1 MNYGRLFGHD
11 YTKQGFYMV
20 TLVTE
25 PRRALFSSI
34 KDGRVVRT
42 PAGDALQDAWLKLG
56 EEAPSISL
64 EASAIMPDH
73 FHGTLVVKDGGG
85 KSLDW
90 HVSRLK
96 GRVTHAVRKLEN
108 NTALQVWEV
117 GFHDWV
123 SLNAEMFRA
132 FKNYVSDNPKRWQ
145 LRHDNRALFMK
156 HQAVTHWRL
165 GNTPCAS
172 DGAQLPGGNGAQL
185 PGSDGAQLPG
195 SGGAQLPGGGTC
207 ALQWSAMGDMALL
220 DYPMLMPI
228 IISRKTTGSALNA
241 EISRIIDAVKN
252 GAVPISGFISPGERE
267 VLKSIVLLPRTR
279 LICMLPYG
287 MTGYKPNGLAVEAI
301 ATSKMLVLS
310 AFPASVPPSPI
321 SYENCHA
328 NNALAQAIAGS
339 SS

>member
-1 MNYGRLFGHD
+1 MNYGRLFGHN
-11 YTKQGFYMV
+11 YTKQGFYMIS
-20 TLVTE
+20 LVTE
-25 PRRALFSSI
+25 PRRALFSNIIS
-34 KDGRVVRT
+34 GHVVRT
-42 PAGDALQDAWLKLG
+42 LAGGALQDAWLKLG

-108 NTALQVWEV
+108 NPALQVWEV

-123 SLNAEMFRA
+123 SLNTEMFRS

-165 GNTPCAS
+165 NTPPA
-172 DGAQLPGGNGAQL
+172 
-185 PGSDGAQLPG
+185 
-195 SGGAQLPGGGTC
+195 SGGAQLLGCGTC
-207 ALQWSAMGDMALL
+207 AMQWSAMGDRALL

-228 IISRKTTGSALNA
+228 IISRKTTGNTLAS
-241 EISRIIDAVKN
+241 EISRIIEAIKN

-267 VLKSIVLLPRTR
+267 VLKSIVSLPRTR

-287 MTGYKPNGLAVEAI
+287 MAEYRPNGLAVEAI
-301 ATSKMLVLS
+301 AASKMLVLS

-339 SS
+339 CS